1 MKFTFLKEKMW
12 PFLKSKVFLFNVGGT
27 IVFFIVALILLNV
40 ILKLYSRHGESVTVP
55 SIIGMQT
62 DEAIAI
68 IEDNGFKYEIVD
80 TIFDDKYDKGAVVE
94 QNPKPES
101 LVKDGRKI
109 YLIVNSMQDEMISM
123 PQFVGMSMKMVNAMA
138 ENYGLAIGSLRYVPD
153 IAVNVVIRQMH
164 DGDEIEPG
172 EKIKKGSTIDLVL
185 GLGISDKTTIVP
197 SLIGKTYKDASGT
210 LLDMFLNTGAVEY
223 DKTVKNKNDS
233 TKAKVYRQSP
243 SGSTI
248 NEVNL
253 GYSVDIWL
261 TKDESLLNSASEE
274 ENEEE
279 ENDDND

>member
-261 TKDESLLNSASEE
+261 TKDESLLNSAREE
-274 ENEEE
+274 DEE
-279 ENDDND
+279 ENDNND